1 MKGLTLR
8 LSDSNDKKINEN
20 RHQADIPNVNK
31 RPDHRWVDVFDI
43 NNLESEYPDSFC
55 LQVLMNN
62 KLKNAMPLYMT
73 SPMVGIEDDSGA
85 DMETWSEDSHEEA

>member
-1 MKGLTLR
+1 
-8 LSDSNDKKINEN
+8 
-20 RHQADIPNVNK
+20 
-31 RPDHRWVDVFDI
+31 
-43 NNLESEYPDSFC
+43 
-55 LQVLMNN
+55 MNN